1 MRWSSLRGC
10 HLTTTGSIFQG
21 VALLPNL
28 AIPVLPKDVP
38 PAASAFAMNV
48 PSTTITKTEKAE
60 PLADFLFF
68 PGILFFQA
76 LWKRHV
82 QAGAIVNI
90 SGGRQEA

>member
-1 MRWSSLRGC
+1 MYALIMSL
-10 HLTTTGSIFQG
+10 L
-21 VALLPNL
+21 
-28 AIPVLPKDVP
+28 IPWVC
-38 PAASAFAMNV
+38 
-48 PSTTITKTEKAE
+48 ITKTEKAE

-68 PGILFFQA
+68 PGILFFP

>member
-1 MRWSSLRGC
+1 MYALIMSL
-10 HLTTTGSIFQG
+10 L
-21 VALLPNL
+21 
-28 AIPVLPKDVP
+28 IPWV
-38 PAASAFAMNV
+38 F
-48 PSTTITKTEKAE
+48 TKTEKAE